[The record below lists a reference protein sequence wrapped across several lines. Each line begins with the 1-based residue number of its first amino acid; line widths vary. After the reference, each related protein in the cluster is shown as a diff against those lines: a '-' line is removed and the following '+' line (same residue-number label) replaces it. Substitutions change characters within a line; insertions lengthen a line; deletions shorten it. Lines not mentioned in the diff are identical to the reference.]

1 MEALTRRVPEFIGNR
16 KKIVKILIDELFG
29 MKLFVTIWLT
39 VCEDSKPLRDLS

>member
-1 MEALTRRVPEFIGNR
+1 MEALTRRVPEFIENR

-29 MKLFVTIWLT
+29 MKLLVIIGLA